1 MKLQVVAVA
10 VGRLWS
16 LGGECS
22 SLRGFSEGERARR
35 GRPAAAGLG
44 LLPPAPPRVPPGL
57 RALPRRRKGRAPPG
71 WPETL
76 AFCALVLWER
86 SAFSGSLIS
95 NRTPERGSIL

>member
-44 LLPPAPPRVPPGL
+44 LLPAPPPPVPPGL

-71 WPETL
+71 LPETL
-76 AFCALVLWER
+76 ALRTR
-86 SAFSGSLIS
+86 SLGTFSSFWLS
-95 NRTPERGSIL
+95 HL